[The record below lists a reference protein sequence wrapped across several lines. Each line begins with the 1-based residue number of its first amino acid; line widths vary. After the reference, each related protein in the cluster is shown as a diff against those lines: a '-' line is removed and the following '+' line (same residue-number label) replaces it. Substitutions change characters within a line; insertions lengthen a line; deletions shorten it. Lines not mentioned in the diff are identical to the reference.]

1 MMGYMYSQAER
12 VIVWLGAGSERVEY
26 AMEELC
32 TNHLVSWGAALSAEA
47 GLTELFELT
56 YWSRAWIVQEYV
68 LAKTIAI
75 WCESLQIDGAWL
87 DIGYGMLAFRAYRNL
102 PATRVIAARKK
113 RMSGRTIPS
122 MKPANDTTMLELLAL
137 FCQNL
142 HCEDPRD
149 RIYSLLSLL
158 ETTENPWQLTSDY
171 SKSTAVLFADVARS
185 FHDPGTS
192 IEAPESK
199 AAIDSLVQMLKL
211 SEEDERVKYSR
222 GVLEASQGWLLYTG
236 QLAESHFGDYFWQ
249 SEETK
254 AVREAR
260 RKLEAS
266 RNWALYV
273 GEDDD

>member
-1 MMGYMYSQAER
+1 
-12 VIVWLGAGSERVEY
+12 
-26 AMEELC
+26 
-32 TNHLVSWGAALSAEA
+32 
-47 GLTELFELT
+47 
-56 YWSRAWIVQEYV
+56 
-68 LAKTIAI
+68 
-75 WCESLQIDGAWL
+75 
-87 DIGYGMLAFRAYRNL
+87 
-102 PATRVIAARKK
+102 
-113 RMSGRTIPS
+113 
-122 MKPANDTTMLELLAL
+122 MKPANDTAMLELLAL

-158 ETTENPWQLTSDY
+158 ETTENPWQLTPDY
-171 SKSTAVLFADVARS
+171 SKSTSVLFTNVVRS
-185 FHDPGTS
+185 FHDLRTS

-199 AAIDSLVQMLKL
+199 AAIDNLVQMLKL

-266 RNWALYV
+266 RDWALYV